1 MRIVYKPKNYLS
13 HSLTAEQQ
21 RERYDSQARH
31 ERYIRDRD
39 AGKTGY
45 QGIQGKGTTAP
56 SYSTQN
62 QQESRVIAKR
72 TNPTTAPSYA
82 SGRHSISRY
91 GQRKRPQAIQRQEPS
106 NPIDRTIYQIRQQ
119 IDSLRGS
126 NLLDVSK
133 NKEAIKRNLAMVSKN
148 IQSNIDRVQAILDSR
163 KRSK

>member
-45 QGIQGKGTTAP
+45 QGLQRKGTASP
-56 SYSTQN
+56 SYSTRSSQS
-62 QQESRVIAKR
+62 SRVIARR

-82 SGRHSISRY
+82 RGRPSISQY
-91 GQRKRPQAIQRQEPS
+91 GQRRSPQAQRQEPS

-119 IDSLRGS
+119 IDNLKGN

-133 NKEAIKRNLAMVSKN
+133 NKEAIKRNLAVVRKN
-148 IQSNIDRVQAILDSR
+148 IQNNIDRVQAILDSR